1 MAGNDAEQR
10 PAPVGER
17 AANVVSDAGL
27 FVQVAAVLALF
38 VAIPV
43 LLLLLLRQVILGG
56 VRDGIKS
63 AHRDDDP
70 LTILQRRFARG
81 EIDQAE
87 YDERRRI
94 LTSR

>member
-1 MAGNDAEQR
+1 MVNDF
-10 PAPVGER
+10 
-17 AANVVSDAGL
+17 GL
-27 FVQVAAVLALF
+27 FVGVVVQLALF

-43 LLLLLLRQVILGG
+43 LLLLLLRAVIVGG
-56 VRDGIKS
+56 VRDGIKI

-87 YDERRRI
+87 YAERRRI
-94 LTSR
+94 LTGP

>member
-1 MAGNDAEQR
+1 M
-10 PAPVGER
+10 
-17 AANVVSDAGL
+17 VSDVGL
-27 FVQVAAVLALF
+27 FLGVVTQLAMV

-43 LLLLLLRQVILGG
+43 LLLLVLRAVISGG
-56 VRDGIKS
+56 VRDGIRT

-87 YDERRRI
+87 YAERRRI
-94 LTSR
+94 LTGP